1 MLKLHLHTSFVFYIL
16 YMICLLFV
24 FAMQIEVLCVLKEA
38 SRLNPD
44 LLQTQIKDVKH
55 KHRED
60 RSDCL

>member
-1 MLKLHLHTSFVFYIL
+1 MLKLHLHTPFVFYIL
-16 YMICLLFV
+16 YLLFV
-24 FAMQIEVLCVLKEA
+24 FAMQVEVLCVLKEA